1 MAVLGELGA
10 AAKPLINVYNKVDKL
25 PHPEA
30 VAFLARRPRSVV
42 VSAHTGAGL
51 DDLKH
56 AMAETLKT
64 VEDATAVVRDRSVDL
79 RNERQRS

>member
-1 MAVLGELGA
+1 
-10 AAKPLINVYNKVDKL
+10 VDKL

-42 VSAHTGAGL
+42 VSARTGAGL

-64 VEDATAVVRDRSVDL
+64 VEDATAVARDLSAGAGD
-79 RNERQRS
+79 ERQRP